1 MNAAAADTRHA
12 PAGHEHGH
20 DHGVSADADRRYL
33 TLALALLLGFMGAE
47 IVVGILA
54 SSLALI
60 SDAGHM
66 FTDAGAVGLSLW
78 TIRAAA
84 RPPAGDMTFG
94 LRRLEVLSAQIN
106 GITLVAVAAWFL
118 FEAVQR
124 LVAPP
129 EVDAVLVTA
138 TALVGIPVNLAAV
151 WAVSRANRRSLNVEG
166 SFQHLLTDLYAFIA
180 TAVAGGLILATGW
193 NRLDSVAAIVVALL
207 MLRAG
212 IPLLAYST
220 RIMLQ
225 AAPRNVRADDVG
237 QAVASTDGVVEVH
250 DVHVWELTPAEPMLS
265 AHVLVR
271 PEVDCHATRTDL
283 EAMLA
288 DRFAIAHTTL
298 QMEHSQHDE
307 RVGVVG
313 PGCAGSH
320 EGERCCP
327 PGDHAAPRAPR
338 PRPPGVS

>member
-1 MNAAAADTRHA
+1 MNDAADSRHDH
-12 PAGHEHGH
+12 GGH
-20 DHGVSADADRRYL
+20 DHAISADADRRYL
-33 TLALALLLGFMGAE
+33 TLALALLLGFMAVE
-47 IVVGILA
+47 VVVGILA

-66 FTDAGAVGLSLW
+66 FTDAAAVGLSLW

-106 GITLVAVAAWFL
+106 GITLVAVAGWFL
-118 FEAVQR
+118 FESVQR
-124 LVAPP
+124 LIAPP
-129 EVDAVLVTA
+129 QVDALMVTV

-180 TAVAGGLILATGW
+180 TAIAGGLILATGW
-193 NRLDSVAAIVVALL
+193 NRLDAVAAIIVAGL

-225 AAPRNVRADDVG
+225 AAPRNVRADDIG
-237 QAVASTDGVVEVH
+237 QAMAGTDGVVEVH
-250 DVHVWELTPAEPMLS
+250 DIHVWELTPTEPMFS

-271 PEVDCHATRTDL
+271 PGVDCHDKRTDL
-283 EAMLA
+283 EALLA
-288 DRFAIAHTTL
+288 EQFAIAHTTL
-298 QMEHSQHDE
+298 QMDHAHRDE
-307 RVGVVG
+307 LVGLVG
-313 PGCAGSH
+313 PGCTHTPADGN
-320 EGERCCP
+320 CCQP
-327 PGDHAAPRAPR
+327 PHN
-338 PRPPGVS
+338 